1 MNWQKSRKGDY
12 EYEYDVHAYN
22 VMNIH
27 SCVFKKH
34 TRVDLPEVVE
44 KRRQKDVQAKA
55 TKHLSD
61 KLFLRKEAEARAAKC
76 HAV

>member
-1 MNWQKSRKGDY
+1 MV

-34 TRVDLPEVVE
+34 ASDLPEVAV
-44 KRRQKDVQAKA
+44 KRRQKDAQAKA
-55 TKHLSD
+55 TKHQSD
-61 KLFLRKEAEARAAKC
+61 KLLLWKEAEDR
-76 HAV
+76 